1 MTESDS
7 RELVSVVLVYEI
19 LWHDFL
25 RRVKEWEELKENR
38 QKLAPVKKMYTKLI
52 TLISQFMLKKH
63 PELNLFSLLSLVF
76 TKKLNL
82 PEVSPAILSRKLS

>member
-1 MTESDS
+1 MKFYG
-7 RELVSVVLVYEI
+7 VN
-19 LWHDFL
+19 FL

-38 QKLAPVKKMYTKLI
+38 QILATVKKMYTKLI

-63 PELNLFSLLSLVF
+63 PELNLFSLLSVMF
-76 TKKLNL
+76 AKKRNF

>member
-1 MTESDS
+1 MTESDA

-25 RRVKEWEELKENR
+25 RRVEEWEELKENR

>member
-1 MTESDS
+1 MKFYG
-7 RELVSVVLVYEI
+7 VN
-19 LWHDFL
+19 FL

-38 QKLAPVKKMYTKLI
+38 QKLARVKKMYTKLI

-63 PELNLFSLLSLVF
+63 PELNLFSLLSVVF
-76 TKKLNL
+76 AKKRNF

>member
-52 TLISQFMLKKH
+52 TWISQFMLKKH
-63 PELNLFSLLSLVF
+63 PELNLFSLLSFLF

>member
-1 MTESDS
+1 MKF
-7 RELVSVVLVYEI
+7 YGMN
-19 LWHDFL
+19 FL

-38 QKLAPVKKMYTKLI
+38 QILATVKKMYTKLI

-63 PELNLFSLLSLVF
+63 PELNLFSLLSVMF
-76 TKKLNL
+76 AKKRNF